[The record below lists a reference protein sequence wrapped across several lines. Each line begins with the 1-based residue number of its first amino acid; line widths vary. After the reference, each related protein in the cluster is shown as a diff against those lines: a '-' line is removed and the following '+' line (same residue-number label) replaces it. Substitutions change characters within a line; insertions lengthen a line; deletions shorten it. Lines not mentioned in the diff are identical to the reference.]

1 MEKTIGQKISMLRKD
16 KGITQDGLAE
26 RLGVSPQAVSK
37 WENDISCPDI
47 TLLPKLAQQL
57 GITIDELLSND
68 LKKEISFVPVE
79 NRKRM
84 EEMML
89 KIIINSSDGEKVN
102 INLPMALVK
111 VAVELGM
118 AMPQV
123 SNNNNLRGIKF
134 DEVIKLVQNGA
145 IGKLMQIES
154 SDGDIVEIVVE

>member
-16 KGITQDGLAE
+16 KGITQEGLAE

-47 TLLPKLAQQL
+47 TLLPKLAQHL
-57 GITIDELLSND
+57 GITVDELLSND

-79 NRKRM
+79 NRKRI
-84 EEMML
+84 EDMML

-118 AMPQV
+118 SMPQV
-123 SNNNNLRGIKF
+123 SNNNNLQGIKF

-154 SDGDIVEIVVE
+154 SDGDIIEIVVE

>member
-1 MEKTIGQKISMLRKD
+1 MEKTIGQRISMLRKD
-16 KGITQDGLAE
+16 KGITQEGLAE

-47 TLLPKLAQQL
+47 TLLPKLAQLL
-57 GITIDELLSND
+57 GITVDELLSND
-68 LKKEISFVPVE
+68 LKKEISFVAVE
-79 NRKRM
+79 NRKRI
-84 EEMML
+84 EDMML

-123 SNNNNLRGIKF
+123 SNNNNLQGIKF

>member
-123 SNNNNLRGIKF
+123 SNNNNLQGIKF

>member
-16 KGITQDGLAE
+16 KGITQEGLAE

-47 TLLPKLAQQL
+47 TLLPKLAQLL
-57 GITIDELLSND
+57 GITVDELLSND
-68 LKKEISFVPVE
+68 LKKEISFVAVE
-79 NRKRM
+79 NRKRI
-84 EEMML
+84 EDMML

-123 SNNNNLRGIKF
+123 SNNNNLQGIKF

-154 SDGDIVEIVVE
+154 SDGDIIEIVVE